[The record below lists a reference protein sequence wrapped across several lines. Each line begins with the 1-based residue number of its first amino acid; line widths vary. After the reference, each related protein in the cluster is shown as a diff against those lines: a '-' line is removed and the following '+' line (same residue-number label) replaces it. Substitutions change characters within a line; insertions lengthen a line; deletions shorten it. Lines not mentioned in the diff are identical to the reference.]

1 MEIHLVAP
9 FERGFQR
16 MKSALFQP
24 FDLRTWL
31 VVGFTAFLA
40 HLLEGGGTGT
50 NYRKE
55 THSGL
60 GEVLAAPYQAL
71 DWIKSQPEWAALVAA
86 GIILALAIFALLVWL
101 TSRGKFM
108 FLDNVV
114 ERRALVVQPWH
125 QFRDLGYSLFIWRL
139 LFSAFAAVLLGG
151 IVYHLWQVAWV
162 HWNEFGDLWSLIPSL
177 VLWGAILVI
186 LLLALGY
193 ILLMLDHFVVPLMY
207 RDKLTAAAAWQKF
220 LSIHW
225 QHAGSFIAYAL
236 FMLVVMIAIVML
248 VILGGLFTCCLGFVL
263 LAIPYINSVVLLPL
277 SYWIRAFSLD
287 YLGQFGAEFQVWRP
301 EQTAE
306 SAVTSQTEEP

>member
-40 HLLEGGGTGT
+40 HLLEGGGSGA

-55 THSGL
+55 AHSGL
-60 GEVLAAPYQAL
+60 GEVLAAPYQAM
-71 DWIKSQPEWAALVAA
+71 DWIKSQPEWAALIAV
-86 GIILALAIFALLVWL
+86 GIILALALFALLVWL

-114 ERRALVVQPWH
+114 EHRALVAQPWH
-125 QFRDLGYSLFIWRL
+125 QFRGLGYSLFIWRL
-139 LFSAFAAVLLGG
+139 IFSAFAALLVGG
-151 IVYHLWQVAWV
+151 IIYHLWQIAWV

-177 VLWGAILVI
+177 ILWGSI
-186 LLLALGY
+186 LLTLFLALGY
-193 ILLMLDHFVVPLMY
+193 ILLLLDHFVVPLMY
-207 RDKLTAAAAWQKF
+207 RDNLTAAAAWQKL

-225 QHAGSFIAYAL
+225 QHTGSFIAYAL
-236 FMLVVMIAIVML
+236 FMLVAMIAIVML
-248 VILGGLFTCCLGFVL
+248 VVIGGLFTCCLGFVL
-263 LAIPYINSVVLLPL
+263 LAIPYISSVVLLPV
-277 SYWIRAFSLD
+277 SYWIRAFSLE
-287 YLGQFGAEFQVWRP
+287 YLGQFSPEFQLWP
-301 EQTAE
+301 QAG
-306 SAVTSQTEEP
+306 SADSAAPGATDAP